1 VSDQNSDSCDWIRKS
16 GAGADST
23 APTGPIPIVLGVSI
37 SSLTTVAAVRDTE
50 SPLKAD
56 TGKATRAETG
66 VPASMT
72 DLLVTQVPTEL
83 VAPYTAVSAALA
95 GAVAKATSANPH
107 PDQLAAWRWI
117 AFVILIAG
125 IVGLT
130 WEGKQ
135 RKKPGGPFPALEV
148 AGALIAGVGWALA
161 LPASPLSPYLHG
173 TAAQTATPLVI
184 AFAAIVASAA
194 TAGLLQNPRNSAP
207 AAPAH
212 GAPA

>member
-1 VSDQNSDSCDWIRKS
+1 M
-16 GAGADST
+16 
-23 APTGPIPIVLGVSI
+23 SI
-37 SSLTTVAAVRDTE
+37 ASLTSVAAVRDTE
-50 SPLKAD
+50 SPLKQD
-56 TGKATRAETG
+56 TGKATRAEGT

-95 GAVAKATSANPH
+95 GAVAKAASANPH

-117 AFVILIAG
+117 AFVILVLG

-130 WEGKQ
+130 WEGKR
-135 RKKPGGPFPALEV
+135 RKKPGGPFPLLEV
-148 AGALIAGVGWALA
+148 TGALIAGIGWAFA

-184 AFAAIVASAA
+184 AFAAIVASSI
-194 TAGLLQNPRNSAP
+194 TAGALQSPRNSAP
-207 AAPAH
+207 PPPPAPVV
-212 GAPA
+212 GAGAQA